1 MPVCS
6 MLCILHKSPISFFGL
21 LHTLALLIAGCCLAA
36 KLLNLNNTNGM
47 GRGDRGVAV
56 GCYGNI
62 KRIPDGT
69 IFAIMLF
76 PLSIAT
82 TYYLLELICL
92 SV

>member
-1 MPVCS
+1 MEWVEV
-6 MLCILHKSPISFFGL
+6 IG
-21 LHTLALLIAGCCLAA
+21 
-36 KLLNLNNTNGM
+36 
-47 GRGDRGVAV
+47 GVAV

-62 KRIPDGT
+62 KHIPDGT
-69 IFAIMLF
+69 TFAIMQF